1 MSVGRSH
8 CAKEDWGSGVA
19 AAVAQ
24 VAAAAWIKPLAWE
37 LTNAL
42 GIDKKGGK
50 KKKELNF
57 KISYWTQVQQ
67 EMEEEKDYS

>member
-24 VAAAAWIKPLAWE
+24 VAAAAWIQPLAWE

-42 GIDKKGGK
+42 GIDKKGEKK

-67 EMEEEKDYS
+67 EMEEEKY